1 LIAGDDSCHR
11 ALQNYAK
18 INKNKF
24 HPELSDKDI
33 VLIDLTCSGAKIE
46 PGIGI
51 DSRPPIV
58 GDMNSGEITSDSQ
71 IARALSQLAAIGLLA
86 TDVDLVTI
94 GMGGNDAK
102 FAEIIQAC
110 LLPNI
115 LRKTLQEY
123 PNPPGEIKTLVD
135 MFASCK
141 NIDDS
146 LFDSSAAINALYAKE
161 VWAQNKILQTFAN
174 ARVIQADYPD
184 ILPQNTK
191 SLSYCGGLRKEDI
204 GYARGKVNAINEK
217 IKQAKLAVAQSN
229 PRLELA
235 SLQSSLGGN
244 ALCPANA
251 ATALANGVKEAN
263 LNAEIRRLLNLDGTG
278 DAQSRQLIDNLVAA
292 YASWKQ
298 CLGVHLNVF
307 DDGADCDVNVALNQV
322 KNLSASLLNYLS
334 STDQMRIILANLV
347 DCSNEN
353 LNMRYDRSKGLFHPN
368 AKGYDVIACNILAA
382 HNKTG
387 AEDLLVT
394 LGPSGDGRG

>member
-1 LIAGDDSCHR
+1 
-11 ALQNYAK
+11 
-18 INKNKF
+18 
-24 HPELSDKDI
+24 
-33 VLIDLTCSGAKIE
+33 
-46 PGIGI
+46 
-51 DSRPPIV
+51 
-58 GDMNSGEITSDSQ
+58 
-71 IARALSQLAAIGLLA
+71 LSQLAAIGLLA